1 MRATSGEGH
10 EEAIGGVDLQDGS
23 NDEQVGDKHKHGG
36 NDDTGG
42 KYEIQHSLK

>member
-23 NDEQVGDKHKHGG
+23 NDVSLETSISMVGMMTLEA
-36 NDDTGG
+36 NM
-42 KYEIQHSLK
+42 KYSTA